1 MLTIFSERQGVCLLF
16 AKLWRKGA
24 STMSKISK
32 LIMQLEFAQQLLEMQ
47 IKFEQTRLT
56 QEFVMQLAVAYQK
69 VSLAEKHGQVKNACS
84 HMSSTI
90 E

>member
-1 MLTIFSERQGVCLLF
+1 MTIFIERQGVCPLLS
-16 AKLWRKGA
+16 KLWQKGA
-24 STMSKISK
+24 LTMSKISK

-47 IKFEQTRLT
+47 MKFEQTRLT

-69 VSLAEKHGQVKNACS
+69 VSLAEKHGQVKNTCS
-84 HMSSTI
+84 HMSSTN

>member
-1 MLTIFSERQGVCLLF
+1 MTIFSEGQGVCQLF
-16 AKLWRKGA
+16 TKLCQKEA

-47 IKFEQTRLT
+47 MKFEQTRLT

-84 HMSSTI
+84 HMSSTN

>member
-1 MLTIFSERQGVCLLF
+1 MTTFSEGQGVCLLL
-16 AKLWRKGA
+16 AKLWQKEA

-47 IKFEQTRLT
+47 MKFEQTRLT
-56 QEFVMQLAVAYQK
+56 QEFIMQLAVAYQK
-69 VSLAEKHGQVKNACS
+69 VSLSEKHGQVKNTCS
-84 HMSSTI
+84 HMSSTN